1 MSATDEGRDFNL
13 TDIEARLRALNP
25 GYTALRV
32 EPPRAAGAA
41 VRVLIETTRAEMAAT
56 GGQLHLT
63 DPALEGLQLETTL
76 RFLDQKPNERIRVEL
91 KRDNTPDTSGPK
103 PKPHSQKG

>member
-1 MSATDEGRDFNL
+1 MNATDEGRDFNL

-56 GGQLHLT
+56 GGKLHLT

-76 RFLDQKPNERIRVEL
+76 RFLDQKPNERIQVQL
-91 KRDNTPDTSGPK
+91 TRDTTPDNAGTK
-103 PKPHSQKG
+103 PKPSQKG